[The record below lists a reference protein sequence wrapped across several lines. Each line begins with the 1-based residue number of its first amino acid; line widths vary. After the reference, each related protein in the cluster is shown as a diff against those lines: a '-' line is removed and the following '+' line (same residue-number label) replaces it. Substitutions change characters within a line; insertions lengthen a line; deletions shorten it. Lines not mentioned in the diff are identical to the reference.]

1 MGGAAIRRAARARA
15 RARGGLSIVGLQL
28 IPWRAAMVALTLS
41 TTAAHAADRDVVAV
55 VGDSLGVGLQNGL
68 YRVVPK
74 SIRFVRLA
82 RHNTGL
88 TRTDEFRW
96 PAHIGPYVK
105 RYGVDTLIV
114 LLGANDYQRIVVR
127 RGGIRVL
134 RPGRPAWR
142 RVYRARVDALI
153 KGALTAGVRRIVWI
167 GLPIV
172 RSRVQDRD
180 YRRLNAIYRAAA
192 AANPAVDYLPTRAL
206 SARRTKSGKLVY
218 HPYIRIGKR
227 RYLFRNTRDGIH
239 FTVIGYRYLARHLW
253 RTIRRTGQ

>member
-1 MGGAAIRRAARARA
+1 MA
-15 RARGGLSIVGLQL
+15 IVGPHL
-28 IPWRAAMVALTLS
+28 IPWRTVLIGLMLS
-41 TTAAHAADRDVVAV
+41 ASAAHAAERPGVAV

-68 YRVVPK
+68 YQVVPK

-105 RYGVDTLIV
+105 RYRIDTLIV

-127 RGGIRVL
+127 RGGLRIL

-142 RVYRARVDALI
+142 QAYRARVDALI
-153 KGALTAGVRRIVWI
+153 KGALAAGAKRIAWI

-172 RSRVQDRD
+172 RSHVQDRY
-180 YRRLNAIYRAAA
+180 YRYLDGIYRAAA
-192 AANPAVDYLPTRAL
+192 AANPKVDYLPTRAL
-206 SARRTKSGKLVY
+206 SAQRTKSGKLVY

-227 RYLFRNTRDGIH
+227 RYLFRNSRDGIH